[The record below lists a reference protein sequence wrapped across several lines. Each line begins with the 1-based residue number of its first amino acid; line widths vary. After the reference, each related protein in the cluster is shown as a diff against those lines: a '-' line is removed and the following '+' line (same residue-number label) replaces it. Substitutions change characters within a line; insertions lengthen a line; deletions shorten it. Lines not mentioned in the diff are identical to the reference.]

1 MAELSTQLCHNLK
14 VLTPPNRQ
22 RKIKAR
28 NDVITYVHI
37 VKGEIHMIYGYARVS
52 TMGQDLEAQIQQLK
66 ANGTAKIYSEKFTGT
81 KKDRPQFTQLLP
93 ELKAGDTLIVTKL
106 DRFARSTVDAITTVK
121 ELFQRGVK
129 IHVLNMGVIED
140 TVTGR
145 LILTIF
151 SGFAEFE
158 RDMIVERTQ
167 EGKALAKLKEGFTE
181 GRPKSYTVKQ
191 LNHAMELLDSNSYN
205 EVAATTGISKS
216 TLIREKAKL
225 AAKEA
230 LEAVLT

>member
-1 MAELSTQLCHNLK
+1 
-14 VLTPPNRQ
+14 
-22 RKIKAR
+22 
-28 NDVITYVHI
+28 
-37 VKGEIHMIYGYARVS
+37 MIYGYARVS
-52 TMGQDLEAQIQQLK
+52 TVGQDLEAQIQQLE
-66 ANGTAKIYSEKFTGT
+66 ANGAEKIFSEKFTGT
-81 KKDRPQFTQLLP
+81 KKDRPEFTSLLA

-121 ELFQRGVK
+121 ELFGRGVR

-167 EGKALAKLKEGFTE
+167 EGKAIAKQKEGFKE
-181 GRPKSYTVKQ
+181 GRPKSYTEKQ
-191 LNHAMELLDSNSYN
+191 LNHAIELLGDHSYN
-205 EVAATTGISKS
+205 EVAAMTGISKS
-216 TLIREKAKL
+216 TLIREVNKRKA
-225 AAKEA
+225 
-230 LEAVLT
+230 